1 MTGGKGV
8 KVYEMMQVVYG
19 DTNDTNDNVP
29 DTYLT
34 PPNSLTPEKYYYD
47 NLLLH
52 DLQNCQQVK
61 R

>member
-19 DTNDTNDNVP
+19 DTIDTNDNVP

-52 DLQNCQQVK
+52 DLQNC
-61 R
+61 